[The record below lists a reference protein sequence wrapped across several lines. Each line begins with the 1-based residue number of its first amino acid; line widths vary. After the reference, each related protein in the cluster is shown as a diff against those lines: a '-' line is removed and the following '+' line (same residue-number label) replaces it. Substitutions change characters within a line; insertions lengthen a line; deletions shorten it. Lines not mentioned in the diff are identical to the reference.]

1 MGWANDQKQSQLQQ
15 KKQRQRQDLNQT
27 GISSASSSSR
37 SHSHVDSD
45 ASTVVFGIKSL
56 SLNNGNANSSNQS
69 HTSRSQTSM
78 TSSNNEDSNMFVYSD
93 SDQNGNSSSS
103 HISQPSH
110 SSSSSSGNGTR
121 NQTNSGRKHSNQAN
135 KSYSLLTSEQT
146 DMSVSNINSDSNASK
161 TANNMSVSENV
172 SVSRSLRLAESDE
185 ESSYGNGDS
194 TGSPKEDID
203 INDTGRKVADATL
216 ESSLYF
222 AFTVT
227 GGSPSYK
234 VPSSPGGFRAGSSSP
249 GSAARTGQRQGSP
262 VARLTSPS
270 VRASPSTYGATY
282 SAPLAQTTS
291 AAAAESSDY
300 RAGGGG
306 GAVGGEGTNRSKT
319 AEFSNLFDEDE
330 FEDEDVIRSA
340 PALVDLET
348 TMNSNR

>member
-1 MGWANDQKQSQLQQ
+1 
-15 KKQRQRQDLNQT
+15 
-27 GISSASSSSR
+27 
-37 SHSHVDSD
+37 
-45 ASTVVFGIKSL
+45 
-56 SLNNGNANSSNQS
+56 
-69 HTSRSQTSM
+69 
-78 TSSNNEDSNMFVYSD
+78 
-93 SDQNGNSSSS
+93 
-103 HISQPSH
+103 
-110 SSSSSSGNGTR
+110 
-121 NQTNSGRKHSNQAN
+121 
-135 KSYSLLTSEQT
+135 
-146 DMSVSNINSDSNASK
+146 MSVSNINSDSNASK

-262 VARLTSPS
+262 VARLTSTS
-270 VRASPSTYGATY
+270 VQASPSTYTYGATLQY

-300 RAGGGG
+300 RAGVGG